1 MFSLFLV
8 FFWRFLVIADFFS
21 SAGRCRWIITS
32 LGFWKAHFGHRT
44 GRWFGAFWILM
55 SNDVFF
61 FWFCWIAPRLWLK
74 SEKGPK
80 CPQKRRK
87 DSLGEIQ
94 HGSWRKNEKRVAWK
108 AFFLKIFQGRGDA
121 GFRCGFYLGNPGD
134 LRGFSVHLPPSLPR
148 RTRELRWRFKC
159 HNSLHWFITWKS
171 WWSLTRFEIF
181 LGRIGSTTLGEEQV
195 FWD

>member
-61 FWFCWIAPRLWLK
+61 FGFVGLPLGCGWNPRKVQNAPRNEEKIPLVK
-74 SEKGPK
+74 SSTAAEEKMK
-80 CPQKRRK
+80 KE
-87 DSLGEIQ
+87 L
-94 HGSWRKNEKRVAWK
+94 HGRL
-108 AFFLKIFQGRGDA
+108 FFLKIFQGRGDA

-171 WWSLTRFEIF
+171 WWSLTRFEIC